1 MRYPHLF
8 LLHSPVG
15 CGMCPGL
22 GGWASQ
28 DAMPYSLCLGEP
40 VAQPPPLWN
49 ARSQAKWAAKPT
61 CRASSQ
67 LQGWRQSSLAA
78 WTCCSELGAPCAP
91 APALCSDSSHL
102 GRSEVS
108 QVLPTVRFLKL
119 RGQNLMVLPSPLP
132 MCLLMGTK
140 S

>member
-1 MRYPHLF
+1 
-8 LLHSPVG
+8 
-15 CGMCPGL
+15 MCPGL
-22 GGWASQ
+22 GSWASQ

-67 LQGWRQSSLAA
+67 LQGWRPSSLAA
-78 WTCCSELGAPCAP
+78 WTCCSELGAPVLLPLPFAQT
-91 APALCSDSSHL
+91 LHTW

-108 QVLPTVRFLKL
+108 QVLPTVRLLKL
-119 RGQNLMVLPSPLP
+119 RGQNWTVLPSPVP